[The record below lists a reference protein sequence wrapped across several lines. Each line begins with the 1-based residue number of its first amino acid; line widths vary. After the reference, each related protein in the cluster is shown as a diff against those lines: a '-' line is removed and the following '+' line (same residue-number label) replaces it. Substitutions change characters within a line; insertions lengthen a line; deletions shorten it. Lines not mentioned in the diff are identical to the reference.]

1 MSETYVNVEID
12 AEGEKRIQ
20 AEEQTWTGGKLILL
34 GVITLPI
41 CLAILFALANATT
54 WMGTHQP

>member
-1 MSETYVNVEID
+1 MSQTYVNVEID

-20 AEEQTWTGGKLILL
+20 AEEQSWSGGKLIAL
-34 GVITLPI
+34 GFITLPI
-41 CLAILFALANATT
+41 CLAILYSLANYTT